1 MFIVIKIKKY
11 DGERKTQSLTDIIP
25 YVHRINVSLF
35 FPFSSIFTDSPCAE
49 DKFKCKNGRC
59 IPKHW
64 QCDQERDC
72 NDGSD
77 EDPEL
82 CRK

>member
-1 MFIVIKIKKY
+1 MY
-11 DGERKTQSLTDIIP
+11 DFSNLNNVCDNNKTKANAIS
-25 YVHRINVSLF
+25 VRNVLKFLLF
-35 FPFSSIFTDSPCAE
+35 FLYICVFTDSPCAE

-72 NDGSD
+72 SDGSD